1 MCYDMKKAALL
12 LIVTCCIALVVAC
25 KGLLKDMA
33 PLQSSPPDI
42 LPLFVITH
50 ANCPGIPTAAQAN
63 ASVTPDNAQLKTEP
77 IQDAVKTIFD
87 IYRSQNQ
94 IRQ

>member
-1 MCYDMKKAALL
+1 MKKAALL

-33 PLQSSPPDI
+33 PVQSSPPDI

-50 ANCPGIPTAAQAN
+50 ANCPGVPAAQAN
-63 ASVTPDNAQLKTEP
+63 ASVSPDNAQLKTEP

-87 IYRSQNQ
+87 IYHSQNQ